1 MMPPPANVSVALPV
15 GQAIERMKRV
25 LFQPFDLGKWFTI
38 GFCAWLANL
47 GRSRFQGNYHFGP
60 GHGSGADQVR
70 EWVEKTRD
78 YVTNNLVW
86 ILPLA
91 AVLLVLGIA
100 IWVLLIWVSSR
111 GRFMFLHCVALDKAD
126 VAAPWREFAREAN
139 SLFWFRLAVGL
150 AGLVAILPL
159 AAVMVIRGWRMLERG
174 QPSVGGILELVCVGL
189 LLTLVAAVFCIV
201 AKLTT
206 DFVVPI
212 MFRRGEGCLQG
223 WGTLLGL
230 VAGNLGRFVLYLIF
244 QIILAL
250 AIAVLILTA
259 VLATCCIFGCL
270 AAIPYV
276 GTVLLLPIYVFRR
289 AYSIHYLAQY
299 GSDYDVFRLQQQ

>member
-139 SLFWFRLAVGL
+139 SLFWFRLAVG
-150 AGLVAILPL
+150 VA
-159 AAVMVIRGWRMLERG
+159 
-174 QPSVGGILELVCVGL
+174 S
-189 LLTLVAAVFCIV
+189 
-201 AKLTT
+201 
-206 DFVVPI
+206 
-212 MFRRGEGCLQG
+212 MFARGEQPV
-223 WGTLLGL
+223 L
-230 VAGNLGRFVLYLIF
+230 VPSRGRSGRLGRDPAARGGNGH
-244 QIILAL
+244 QGLAD
-250 AIAVLILTA
+250 A
-259 VLATCCIFGCL
+259 
-270 AAIPYV
+270 
-276 GTVLLLPIYVFRR
+276 
-289 AYSIHYLAQY
+289 
-299 GSDYDVFRLQQQ
+299 